1 MDFAEATE
9 ADVIACPRC
18 QRTFACRAGTIGA
31 CQCQAV
37 ELTATQRHH
46 ISTLYTG
53 CLCAD
58 CLVAVRS
65 EHERVER

>member
-1 MDFAEATE
+1 MDFAEVTE
-9 ADVIACPRC
+9 AVACPRC
-18 QRTFACRAGTIGA
+18 KRTFVCRAGTIGA

-37 ELTATQRHH
+37 VLTARQRHH

-65 EHERVER
+65 EHERMEP